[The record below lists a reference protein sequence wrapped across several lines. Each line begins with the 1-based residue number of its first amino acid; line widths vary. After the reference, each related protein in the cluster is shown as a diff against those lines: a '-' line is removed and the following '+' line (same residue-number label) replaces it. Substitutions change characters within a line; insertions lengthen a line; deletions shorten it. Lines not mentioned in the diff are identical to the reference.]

1 MSKKDD
7 NWWKKELGIDE
18 ESNKPSKKLKKI
30 KVKDI
35 ANAGMDVSQLKLWGF
50 LFGLIFLI
58 FIAYQSFG
66 SKYAQ
71 CVNKGK
77 KDGTFR
83 IEIIKGLCA
92 ARYK

>member
-1 MSKKDD
+1 MSKDD
-7 NWWKKELGIDE
+7 DWWRKELGLDE
-18 ESNKPSKKLKKI
+18 ENNKPSKKQKKI

-35 ANAGMDVSQLKLWGF
+35 ASAGMDASQLKLWGF

-83 IEIIKGLCA
+83 IEVIKGFCA
-92 ARYK
+92 AMYK

>member
-1 MSKKDD
+1 MSKDD
-7 NWWKKELGIDE
+7 DWQRRKLWLGE
-18 ESNKPSKKLKKI
+18 ESNKPSKKQKKI

-35 ANAGMDVSQLKLWGF
+35 ADDVDQLKFWGF
-50 LFGLIFLI
+50 LFGVLFLI

-83 IEIIKGLCA
+83 IEVIKGLCA

>member
-1 MSKKDD
+1 MSKNDD
-7 NWWKKELGIDE
+7 WWKKELGIDE
-18 ESNKPSKKLKKI
+18 ESNKPSKKQKKI

-35 ANAGMDVSQLKLWGF
+35 ANAGMSVSQLKLWGF

-71 CVNKGK
+71 CVKNGK

-83 IEIIKGLCA
+83 IEVIKGLCA

>member
-1 MSKKDD
+1 MSKDD
-7 NWWKKELGIDE
+7 DWWKKELGLDE
-18 ESNKPSKKLKKI
+18 ESNKTSKKQKKI

-35 ANAGMDVSQLKLWGF
+35 ANAGMDASQLKLWGF
-50 LFGLIFLI
+50 LFVVLFLI
-58 FIAYQSFG
+58 FIVYQSFG

-83 IEIIKGLCA
+83 IEVIKGICA
-92 ARYK
+92 AKYK

>member
-1 MSKKDD
+1 MSKNDD
-7 NWWKKELGIDE
+7 SWRKELGLDE
-18 ESNKPSKKLKKI
+18 ESNKPSKKQKKI

-35 ANAGMDVSQLKLWGF
+35 ANAGISVSQLKLWGF

-58 FIAYQSFG
+58 FIAYQRFG

-83 IEIIKGLCA
+83 IEVVKGFCA
-92 ARYK
+92 AMYK

>member
-1 MSKKDD
+1 MAKKD
-7 NWWKKELGIDE
+7 NWRKELGLDGE
-18 ESNKPSKKLKKI
+18 NNKLSKKQKKI
-30 KVKDI
+30 KLKDI
-35 ANAGMDVSQLKLWGF
+35 ANAGMDMGQLKLWGF
-50 LFGLIFLI
+50 LFGVLFLI

-66 SKYAQ
+66 SEYAR

-83 IEIIKGLCA
+83 IEVIKGFCA

>member
-1 MSKKDD
+1 MNKKDD
-7 NWWKKELGIDE
+7 DWWKKELGLDE
-18 ESNKPSKKLKKI
+18 ESNKPSKKQKKI

-35 ANAGMDVSQLKLWGF
+35 ANAGIDASQLKLWGF
-50 LFGLIFLI
+50 LFVVLFLI

>member
-1 MSKKDD
+1 MSKDD
-7 NWWKKELGIDE
+7 DWWKKELGIDE

-50 LFGLIFLI
+50 LFVVLFLI
-58 FIAYQSFG
+58 FIVYQSFG

>member
-1 MSKKDD
+1 MSKDD
-7 NWWKKELGIDE
+7 DWQRRKLWLGE
-18 ESNKPSKKLKKI
+18 ESNKPSKKQKKI

-35 ANAGMDVSQLKLWGF
+35 ANAGIDASQLKLWGF
-50 LFGLIFLI
+50 LFGVLFLI

-66 SKYAQ
+66 SEYAR
-71 CVNKGK
+71 CVKNGK